1 MNKLPRLQGLLDTL
15 INPNLRKNKVLKIL
29 NKNEQYLKQYQKEL
43 TKKMK
48 GLKC

>member
-29 NKNEQYLKQYQKEL
+29 NKNEKYLKQYQKEL
-43 TKKMK
+43 TQKMK